1 MALHRVPGSKHYRA
15 DSSGLA
21 SVALSGQVQSMA
33 VTAAQRVAVQATTDG
48 DQQYTAEPATV
59 RGGWQNE
66 PRAGAVVRE
75 DPWTLR
81 SGRVLNTPMI
91 TDRKGRV
98 LITALDAV
106 TRTPSP

>member
-33 VTAAQRVAVQATTDG
+33 TAAAQRIATQAARTG
-48 DQQYTAEPATV
+48 EGEYVGEPATV

-75 DPWTLR
+75 VKPSAR
-81 SGRVLNTPMI
+81 
-91 TDRKGRV
+91 DRKGRV
-98 LITALDAV
+98 LLTALDAV
-106 TRTPSP
+106 SRTIPPPT